1 MPDMNPQYELPPEV
15 AVEIA
20 GYIRSGLFAP
30 LVRLFPRIL
39 FFYFY
44 LRLGGRWGLIG
55 VVVVV
60 AGDECWQIDE

>member
-30 LVRLFPRIL
+30 LVRLSSTFL
-39 FFYFY
+39 TSTCDC
-44 LRLGGRWGLIG
+44 GVGWGVG
-55 VVVVV
+55 K
-60 AGDECWQIDE
+60 

>member
-30 LVRLFPRIL
+30 LVRIL
-39 FFYFY
+39 F
-44 LRLGGRWGLIG
+44 LLLLAIGGVDGGLIG

-60 AGDECWQIDE
+60 GDEC